1 MFIAKEFIRGIYKEN
16 PVFRLLLGLCPALA
30 VTTSAINGI
39 GMGLATTSVLLGSN
53 LVVSALKNFIPKQV
67 RIPCFI
73 VIIATFV
80 TIVGMVM
87 EAFMYPLY
95 EALGIFIPLIVVNCV
110 ILGRAEA
117 YASKNSLGHSAIDAL
132 AMGAGFTISLGVLGL
147 VRELLGTGSAFG
159 LSLVGENVSMALI
172 FSLPPGAFISLG
184 LLLALINALTA
195 KKGLLSIA
203 RRNPA
208 VAKREG

>member
-1 MFIAKEFIRGIYKEN
+1 
-16 PVFRLLLGLCPALA
+16 
-30 VTTSAINGI
+30 
-39 GMGLATTSVLLGSN
+39 MGLATTSVLLGSN

-67 RIPCFI
+67 RIPSFI

-87 EAFMYPLY
+87 EAFMFPLY
-95 EALGIFIPLIVVNCV
+95 QALGIFIPLIVVNCL

-117 YASKNSLGHSAIDAL
+117 YASKNSLGGSAIDAL
-132 AMGAGFTISLGVLGL
+132 AMGAGFTISLGVLGM
-147 VRELLGTGSAFG
+147 VRELLGGGSIFG

-172 FSLPPGAFISLG
+172 FALPPGAFLSLG
-184 LLLALINALTA
+184 LMLALINALTA
-195 KKGLLSIA
+195 KRGLLSLA